1 MASPWGSLKRVK
13 GNGMADALA
22 ARAAAVALLL
32 DVTEGRRMLSDALAG
47 AALEGLEPADRA
59 RAQRLALA
67 ALRRAGP
74 ADAALAPHLRKA
86 PPAVVRA
93 ILRLAVAE
101 LAERP
106 GDAHGIV
113 SSAVLLAR
121 GDARAAQAAG
131 FVNAVL
137 RKVAAAPPGA
147 EVQRLPGWLRAPLVQ
162 RFGKA
167 AVKGIEAAH
176 LAGAALDLTVK
187 QAEDVPIWAER
198 LGAVELPGGSLRLA
212 AGVQVSALPGYDEGA
227 WWVQDA
233 AAAIPAQ
240 VLAVR
245 PGERVADLCAAP
257 GGKTLQLA
265 AAGASVVSVDVSE
278 PRMARVRENLARCRL
293 AAECVVADALVWEP
307 GEAFD
312 AILLDAPCSATGTI
326 RRHPDL
332 PFVKGPGDLPGLV
345 ALQGALIDKAV
356 GLLKPGGRLVYC
368 TCSLLPAEGEDQFAA
383 ALDRHP
389 GLVRDQKAVA
399 GWPGA
404 WDARGGGLRIR
415 PDHWPDR
422 GGIDGFF
429 IGALRKG

>member
-1 MASPWGSLKRVK
+1 
-13 GNGMADALA
+13 MADALA

-32 DVTEGRRMLSDALAG
+32 EVTEGRRMLSDALTG
-47 AALEGLEPADRA
+47 EALAGLEPADRA

-106 GDAHGIV
+106 DEAHGIV
-113 SSAVLLAR
+113 SSAVSLAR
-121 GDARAAQAAG
+121 NDTRAAQAAG

-137 RKVAAAPPGA
+137 RKVTAAPLVL
-147 EVQRLPGWLRAPLVQ
+147 EVQRLPGWLRAPLMQ

-187 QAEDVPIWAER
+187 RVEDAALWAER
-198 LGAVELPGGSLRLA
+198 LGAALLPGGGLRLA
-212 AGVQVSALPGYDEGA
+212 AGVQVSALPGYEEGA

-240 VLAVR
+240 VLAVQ

-265 AAGASVVSVDVSE
+265 AAGASVVAVDVSE
-278 PRMARVRENLARCRL
+278 PRMARVRENLARCGL
-293 AAECVVADALVWEP
+293 DADCVVADALAWEP
-307 GEAFD
+307 DEAFD

-332 PFVKGPGDLPGLV
+332 PFVKGPEDVPGLV
-345 ALQGALIDKAV
+345 ALQAALIDKAV

-383 ALDRHP
+383 ALARHP
-389 GLVRDQKAVA
+389 GLSRDQKAVA

-415 PDHWPDR
+415 PDHWADQ

-429 IGALRKG
+429 IGAFRKG

>member
-1 MASPWGSLKRVK
+1 
-13 GNGMADALA
+13 MADALA

-32 DVTEGRRMLSDALAG
+32 EVTEGRRMLSDALAG
-47 AALEGLEPADRA
+47 AALDGLDAADRA

-74 ADAALAPHLRKA
+74 ADALLAPHLRKA

-101 LAERP
+101 LTERP
-106 GDAHGIV
+106 DEAHGIV
-113 SSAVLLAR
+113 SSAVSLAR
-121 GDARAAQAAG
+121 GDTRAAQAAG

-137 RKVAAAPPGA
+137 RKLTAAPLALG
-147 EVQRLPGWLRAPLVQ
+147 VQRLPGWLRAPLVQ

-187 QAEDVPIWAER
+187 RTDEAAVWAER
-198 LGAVELPGGSLRLA
+198 LGAMRLPGGSLRLA

-265 AAGASVVSVDVSE
+265 AAGAAVVALDVSE
-278 PRMARVRENLARCRL
+278 SRMARVRENLARCGL
-293 AAECVVADALVWEP
+293 AADCVVADALAWQP
-307 GEAFD
+307 GEGFD

-332 PFVKGPGDLPGLV
+332 PFVKGPEDLPGLV
-345 ALQGALIDKAV
+345 ALQAALIDKAV

-368 TCSLLPAEGEDQFAA
+368 TCSLLPVEGEDQFAA
-383 ALDRHP
+383 APARHP
-389 GLVRDQKAVA
+389 GLTRDQGAVA
-399 GWPGA
+399 GWPGT

-415 PDHWPDR
+415 PDHWAEH

-429 IGALRKG
+429 IGAFRKSA

>member
-1 MASPWGSLKRVK
+1 
-13 GNGMADALA
+13 MADALA

-32 DVTEGRRMLSDALAG
+32 EVTEGRRMLSDALAG
-47 AALEGLEPADRA
+47 EALAGLEPADRA

-67 ALRRAGP
+67 ALRRAEP
-74 ADAALAPHLRKA
+74 ADAALAPHLRKT

-106 GDAHGIV
+106 DEAHGIV
-113 SSAVLLAR
+113 SSAVSLAR
-121 GDARAAQAAG
+121 NDTRAAQAAG

-137 RKVAAAPPGA
+137 RKVIAAPLVL
-147 EVQRLPGWLRAPLVQ
+147 EVQRLPGWLRAPLMQ

-187 QAEDVPIWAER
+187 RAEDAALWAER
-198 LGAVELPGGSLRLA
+198 LGATVLPGGSLRLA
-212 AGVQVSALPGYDEGA
+212 AGVQVSALPGYDDGA

-240 VLAVR
+240 VLAVQ

-265 AAGASVVSVDVSE
+265 AAGASVVAVDVSE
-278 PRMARVRENLARCRL
+278 PRMARVRENLARCGL
-293 AAECVVADALVWEP
+293 AADCVVADALAWEP

-332 PFVKGPGDLPGLV
+332 PFVKGPEDVPGLV
-345 ALQGALIDKAV
+345 ALQAALIDKAV

-383 ALDRHP
+383 ALLRHV

-415 PDHWPDR
+415 PDHWADQ